1 MQIVFDFAAK
11 CAELSPDAIAFDEV
25 ETGRRLTYAE
35 FNARAERCAT
45 WLEGLGIAAGE
56 RIAILCHNSATFF
69 EVLFGCGK
77 ASVILVPLNWRLT
90 PAELDPILADCGA
103 RLLLHDAATAPL
115 AAALAKSSDVPLISF
130 DTYETLIESNLTTLD
145 ERGAGSPPPCGEGLG
160 VGGIPTANVL
170 RSPPPCPSPTRG
182 EGTATAREAKKR
194 DTAWPTDRIWY
205 LLYTSGTTGRPKA
218 VIQTVGMALANYV
231 NVQQATGLARDDT
244 SVNFL
249 PLFHTA
255 GINLHT
261 LPVFIAGGT
270 SAVLSKF
277 DIDPL
282 LDLIAEGRVSVF
294 FGVPAIYQALS
305 LSPRFAS
312 ADLARVRHWGCGG
325 APLPESLF
333 RAFLAKGVVV
343 CPGMG
348 MTETGPTVFLMRPEE
363 AVHNIGSIGKPHIL
377 TEVRLV
383 DLDGR
388 DVPTGERGEILF
400 RGPNITPGYFN
411 NPGATAAAIDE
422 DGWLHSGDVG
432 RRDEA
437 GNYFIV
443 DRIKDMYI
451 SGGENV
457 YPAEVEAVLT
467 NHPAVLEAAVI
478 GVTDERWGEVGH
490 AVIRLRPGK
499 TCEAEEVRVFARK
512 ELAAY
517 KVPKHVTIVDDYPR
531 TAAGKVQ
538 KHILRQ
544 SIAGRG

>member
-1 MQIVFDFAAK
+1 MHTVFDFAAK
-11 CAELSPDAIAFDEV
+11 RAELSPDRIAFAEV
-25 ETGRRLTYAE
+25 ETGRRLTFAE
-35 FNARAERCAT
+35 FNARAERCAA
-45 WLEGLGIAAGE
+45 WLEGQGIAPGA
-56 RIAILCHNSATFF
+56 RVAMLCHNSATFF

-77 ASVILVPLNWRLT
+77 AAVILVPLNWRQT
-90 PAELDPILADCGA
+90 PSELSPILADCGA
-103 RLLLHDAATAPL
+103 RLLLHDAATA
-115 AAALAKSSDVPLISF
+115 ALA
-130 DTYETLIESNLTTLD
+130 TALD
-145 ERGAGSPPPCGEGLG
+145 EASGIRLIAFDEYEALVARELVASRSRRADSPPPCGEGLG
-160 VGGIPTANVL
+160 VGG
-170 RSPPPCPSPTRG
+170 
-182 EGTATAREAKKR
+182 ATQGMR

-231 NVQQATGLARDDT
+231 NVSQATGLTRADT

-261 LPVFIAGGT
+261 LPLFIAGGT
-270 SAVLSKF
+270 SAILSKF
-277 DIDPL
+277 EIDPL
-282 LDLIAEGRVSVF
+282 LDLVAEGRVSVF

-305 LSPRFAS
+305 LSPRFAT
-312 ADLARVRHWGCGG
+312 ADLSRVRHWGCGG

-333 RAFLAKGVVV
+333 RAFLARGVVV
-343 CPGMG
+343 CNGMG
-348 MTETGPTVFLMRPEE
+348 MTETGPTVFLMSPEE
-363 AVHNIGSIGKPHIL
+363 AAEKIGSVGKPQLL

-388 DVPTGERGEILF
+388 DVPPGARGEVLF

-411 NPGATAAAIDE
+411 NPEATAAAIDS

-437 GNYFIV
+437 GNYYIV

-478 GVTDERWGEVGH
+478 GVADERWGEVGH
-490 AVIRLRPGK
+490 AVIRLRPGQA
-499 TCEAEEVRVFARK
+499 CEAEAVRAFARTQ
-512 ELAAY
+512 LAAY
-517 KVPKHVTIVDDYPR
+517 KVPRYVTVVDDYPR

-538 KHILRQ
+538 KHILRK
-544 SIAGRG
+544 SIAART